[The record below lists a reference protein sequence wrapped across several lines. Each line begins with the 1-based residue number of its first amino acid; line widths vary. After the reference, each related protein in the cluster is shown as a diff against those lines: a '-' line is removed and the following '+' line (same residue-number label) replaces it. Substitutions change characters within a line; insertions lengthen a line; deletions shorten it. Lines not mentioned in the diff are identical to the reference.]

1 MEKVIEV
8 TNLIREYK
16 TKNKGKTEIKQ
27 ALKGISFDVHEGEIF
42 GLLGPNGA
50 GKTTTIKVLTTLLTP
65 TSGEVKILNQDII
78 KDAENIRPLINFMF
92 GGEKGVY
99 GRLTAWEYL
108 KYFACLYKV
117 PVKEQNNRIDELLRL
132 VELDDKRDQK
142 IYTFS
147 KGMVQRMHIAR
158 SLINNPRIIFL
169 DEPTIGLDPVVA
181 EKIRKIIENLSK
193 NNITI
198 ILTTHYMKEA
208 DDLCDRLGIIN
219 EGEIKAL
226 GTPKNIKESYSF
238 LNVYETTCKVIN
250 EQAILHHDLFK
261 NIKLTPIKS
270 EYLFIRFEVGNS
282 FTYEQVRE
290 TLSQHAEIIT
300 LEHKEITLEDAYI
313 NIVKVG

>member
-1 MEKVIEV
+1 MRKVIEV
-8 TNLIREYK
+8 KNLIREYK
-16 TKNKGKTEIKQ
+16 TKNKGKTEINK
-27 ALKGISFDVHEGEIF
+27 ALKGISFDVYEGEIF

-65 TSGEVKILNQDII
+65 TSGEVKIFEQDII
-78 KDAENIRPLINFMF
+78 KDAEDIRPKINFMF

-117 PVKEQNNRIDELLRL
+117 PIHQQNTRIDELLRL
-132 VELDDKRDQK
+132 VDLDDKRDHK
-142 IYTFS
+142 IHTFS

-158 SLINNPRIIFL
+158 SLINNPKIIFL

-208 DDLCDRLGIIN
+208 DDLCDRIGIIT

-226 GTPKNIKESYSF
+226 GTPKSIKESHSF
-238 LNVYETTCKVIN
+238 LNVYETTCKIQNQQV
-250 EQAILHHDLFK
+250 LFQNDFFT
-261 NIKLTPIKS
+261 NIKINPIK
-270 EYLFIRFEVGNS
+270 N
-282 FTYEQVRE
+282 
-290 TLSQHAEIIT
+290 
-300 LEHKEITLEDAYI
+300 
-313 NIVKVG
+313 